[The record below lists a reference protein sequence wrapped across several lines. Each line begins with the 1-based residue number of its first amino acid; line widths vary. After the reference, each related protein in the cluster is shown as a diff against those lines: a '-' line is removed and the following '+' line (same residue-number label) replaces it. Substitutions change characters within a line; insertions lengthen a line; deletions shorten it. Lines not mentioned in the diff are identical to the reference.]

1 MSIKDFDWEYYLVK
15 YPDLANAG
23 INTKQK
29 AIVHYKRYGA
39 KEKRF
44 GSKKEEVITK
54 RIASNKK
61 YKNLEKSINDDISNN
76 SDSLYKG
83 FSFNKSKS
91 EFESESK
98 SFSKSTESNLI
109 IKKLNSI
116 ENLILSLQNEVEYIK
131 NNFISL
137 NDISSKFE
145 SIETNNSNSG
155 KIESTETNNSN
166 SSKNNINLSNNHTH
180 DSKSL
185 ALKVTKLDNISDNR
199 IESSEEYELKDN
211 LSEENNYDDDESENE
226 SENSDVIV
234 KYSNSD
240 ENIASKETKQSFSN
254 LSYDK

>member
-98 SFSKSTESNLI
+98 SFSKSSESNLI

-131 NNFISL
+131 KNFISL
-137 NDISSKFE
+137 NDISSKLE
-145 SIETNNSNSG
+145 SI
-155 KIESTETNNSN
+155 ETNNSN

-180 DSKSL
+180 NSKSL
-185 ALKVTKLDNISDNR
+185 ALKVTKLDNMSDNR